1 MPNPTSVGAA
11 DVSTSNASTSNVS
24 TSNAT
29 SAATALSTPGKIIAV
44 HLNYPSRAAQ
54 RGRTP
59 EQPSYFLKPV
69 SSLSSSGTPVERPDG
84 CELLVFEG
92 EIALV
97 IGHRTRGVSP
107 AEGWAAVS
115 HITAANDFGVY
126 DLRYADKGS
135 NLRSKG
141 ADGFTPVGPT
151 LLPAAGLDPA
161 GLRIRTWVNG
171 ALVQEDTTAD
181 LLFGFGRL
189 VADLSQLLTLE
200 PGDLILTGTPAGS
213 SVVVPGDTVEV
224 EVDAPAAPGAP
235 RTGRLVSPIRQGTV
249 PFGEFGAG
257 PRVDDLQRTEA
268 WGSAEAAGLAPASV
282 AAPGPAP
289 EPAPA
294 PAPKQPQTPEP
305 FALTAELKA
314 RLNSVGTATL
324 SAQLR
329 KRGLNSVSIDG
340 LGSTRPGARLVGRAR
355 TLRYIPAREDLFE
368 SHGGG
373 YNAQKRAFDA
383 LGPGDVLV
391 IEARGERGTGTVGDI
406 LALRAQVQGAAGIV
420 TDGGVRDLAAVAA
433 LDIPTYH
440 AGPHPAVLG
449 RRHVPWDTDLTVAC
463 GGASVQP
470 GDVIVGDAD
479 GLIVIPPH
487 LVEEV
492 VASAIVQEREE
503 TFIAAMVSA
512 GHGVDGLYP
521 MNTEWKARYRVWQEE
536 QA

>member
-1 MPNPTSVGAA
+1 MPNSTSVGPS
-11 DVSTSNASTSNVS
+11 DVSTSDVS
-24 TSNAT
+24 PSDVGAV
-29 SAATALSTPGKIIAV
+29 SAAALATPGKIIAV

-59 EQPSYFLKPV
+59 EQPSYFLKPA
-69 SSLSSSGTPVERPDG
+69 SSRSSSGTPVDRPDG

-97 IGHRTRGVSP
+97 IGRRTRGVSP

-115 HITAANDFGVY
+115 HVTGANDFGVY

-161 GLRIRTWVNG
+161 ALRIRTWVNG

-213 SVVVPGDTVEV
+213 SVVVPGDIVEV
-224 EVDAPAAPGAP
+224 EVDAPGAPGAP
-235 RTGRLVSPIRQGTV
+235 RTGRLVTPIRQGTV
-249 PFGEFGAG
+249 PFRDFGAG

-282 AAPGPAP
+282 TALTA
-289 EPAPA
+289 E
-294 PAPKQPQTPEP
+294 QTPPP
-305 FALTAELKA
+305 FALTPELKA
-314 RLNSVGTATL
+314 RINSVGTATL

-329 KRGLNSVSIDG
+329 KRGLNAVSIDG
-340 LGSTRPGARLVGRAR
+340 LGSTRPDARLVGRAR

-440 AGPHPAVLG
+440 AGGHPAVLG

-503 TFIAAMVSA
+503 TFIAAMVAA

-521 MNTEWKARYRVWQEE
+521 MNTAWKARYRVWQEE